1 MPVTTTTNRAS
12 YNCDGSTVAFAFT
25 FPIFQTSD
33 IKVYLRD
40 EDGNE
45 TLLTD
50 PGEYSV
56 SAQNN
61 DYSNGGTVT
70 TVATYASTYDLVIIR
85 EVSLTQETDYVENDS
100 FPAETLEDLV
110 DKAIMACQQLDEK
123 VNRAIKGMVTDDED
137 LDMTLP
143 AASARAG
150 RYLKFDDSGEPWP
163 VLVVAPSGS
172 MTSSTFIEN
181 VLTQDGD
188 IVVREGGIPVRRRQR
203 TIIRACLTGV
213 QNITSGTYVKL
224 NLNSAPVNVN
234 SEFNTVTNYRWNS
247 IRTGYYQ
254 LLARID
260 INALTDGNA
269 IALRIVKNGS
279 TILAES
285 LMYIGAAGNPGVFTG
300 TITLITA
307 GDYVELRGYQNSG
320 SGKDVATT
328 SALCIYELI

>member
-188 IVVREGGIPVRRRQR
+188 IVQRVSGIPTR
-203 TIIRACLTGV
+203 IPKRAL
-213 QNITSGTYVKL
+213 VKVTL
-224 NLNSAPVNVN
+224 SAAQ
-234 SEFNTVTNYRWNS
+234 S
-247 IRTGYYQ
+247 IG
-254 LLARID
+254 
-260 INALTDGNA
+260 
-269 IALRIVKNGS
+269 
-279 TILAES
+279 
-285 LMYIGAAGNPGVFTG
+285 GA
-300 TITLITA
+300 
-307 GDYVELRGYQNSG
+307 
-320 SGKDVATT
+320 
-328 SALCIYELI
+328 